1 MTVDM
6 LLVVCGGIAITLVVM
21 GFYTLSLRQKSALSS
36 RLRTYA
42 EIEGEA
48 ADASAAAQPAGSPV
62 SNLLRILLG
71 RRYMEQLAK
80 ELAQAD
86 VPLRPSEY
94 LLLRLLVGAI
104 GFLVGYYVLEFFHS
118 GLFLALLGVL
128 LPTVVLRIRQQQRR
142 TRFSRQLADALMLLV
157 SSLRSG
163 YSFLKGLE
171 LVAAEMDDPIAKEL
185 KRALR
190 EVHLGT
196 TLDQALLNLSNRIN
210 NTDLEIIVGA
220 FLVQREVGGN
230 LTELMEKVAETIRE
244 RLRIQGDIRVLTA
257 QGRISGLVVSAI
269 PFIVFGLI
277 MLINP
282 GYFAIMLEPPM
293 FRIGTLAVPL
303 GVLLLGLA
311 VILQALGAL
320 WISRIVAIKL

>member
-1 MTVDM
+1 
-6 LLVVCGGIAITLVVM
+6 
-21 GFYTLSLRQKSALSS
+21 
-36 RLRTYA
+36 
-42 EIEGEA
+42 
-48 ADASAAAQPAGSPV
+48 
-62 SNLLRILLG
+62 
-71 RRYMEQLAK
+71 
-80 ELAQAD
+80 
-86 VPLRPSEY
+86 
-94 LLLRLLVGAI
+94 
-104 GFLVGYYVLEFFHS
+104 
-118 GLFLALLGVL
+118 
-128 LPTVVLRIRQQQRR
+128 
-142 TRFSRQLADALMLLV
+142 
-157 SSLRSG
+157 
-163 YSFLKGLE
+163 LE